1 MNAPRSLTLT
11 QLKPIHI
18 NLFGGRFHFHTHDQL
33 RIDIAPRPTEHEL
46 TPFITEFPNRYEITG
61 KAPGKWFQTKE
72 INVDVWLPE
81 NCELVIN
88 AWAGQF
94 EVSGT
99 YAMVSGKVRMGEIIW
114 NVDEDSKGNVSLWM
128 GKISMK
134 HRQGENINYEKSERR
149 IKHIK
154 VNNSENLLKSYV
166 FMGESEV
173 VPYA

>member
-1 MNAPRSLTLT
+1 
-11 QLKPIHI
+11 
-18 NLFGGRFHFHTHDQL
+18 
-33 RIDIAPRPTEHEL
+33 
-46 TPFITEFPNRYEITG
+46 
-61 KAPGKWFQTKE
+61 
-72 INVDVWLPE
+72 
-81 NCELVIN
+81 
-88 AWAGQF
+88 
-94 EVSGT
+94 
-99 YAMVSGKVRMGEIIW
+99 MVSGKVRMGEIIW